1 MYIENVRLENFRNYS
16 SGNFSF
22 SKGINVI
29 EGSNAV
35 GKTNLVESVYFCA
48 VGKSPRTS
56 RDKDLI
62 KWDADYAKLSLKTVN
77 KYRSSVITALITK
90 NGEKRI
96 AIDGA
101 GITRL
106 GELIGRIGVVFF
118 SPDELKLIKET
129 PQERRRF
136 MDISLSQQSRSYLYT
151 LQNYTKILSNRN
163 NLLKENYRQNYFEQT
178 LPIWD
183 IQLAKEGAEIIKKRR
198 EFIEFLRPL
207 VDDRH
212 KTVAG
217 QNNGLNVEYETGVKG
232 DNLEEELLKLL
243 ETSREKD
250 IRLGFTTVGPH
261 RDDIS
266 ITSNGVD
273 LRSYGSQGQQRT
285 AALALKLAEADCIE
299 LRTGERPILILDDVL
314 SELDPLRRQELL
326 KQARKQQTL
335 LTCTDFTE
343 NGELIDNLIKINNI
357 K

>member
-1 MYIENVRLENFRNYS
+1 MYIESVRLENFRNYS
-16 SGNFSF
+16 SGSFSF

-29 EGSNAV
+29 EGANAV
-35 GKTNLVESVYFCA
+35 GKTNLVEAVYFCA

-56 RDKDLI
+56 RDKELI
-62 KWDADYAKLSLKTVN
+62 EWNADYAKIILKTAN
-77 KYRSSVITALITK
+77 RYRNSTITAMITK

-96 AIDGA
+96 AVDGA

-118 SPDELKLIKET
+118 SPDELKMIKET

-136 MDISLSQQSRSYLYT
+136 MDISLSQQSRSYFYS
-151 LQNYTKILSNRN
+151 LQNYAKALANRN
-163 NLLKENYRQNYFEQT
+163 SLLKEKFKEKIFER
-178 LPIWD
+178 LLSAWD
-183 IQLAKEGAEIIKKRR
+183 VQLAKEGAEIIKKRR
-198 EFIEFLRPL
+198 EFIEFLSPL

-217 QNNGLNVEYETGVKG
+217 ADNGLNVEYETSVKG
-232 DNLEEELLKLL
+232 KNIVEEMLKLL
-243 ETSREKD
+243 EINREKD
-250 IRLGFTTVGPH
+250 VRLGYTSVGPH
-261 RDDIS
+261 RDDML

-273 LRSYGSQGQQRT
+273 LRSFGSQGQQRT

-314 SELDPLRRQELL
+314 SELDPFRRQELL

-343 NGELIDNLIKINNI
+343 NADLIDNLIKIS